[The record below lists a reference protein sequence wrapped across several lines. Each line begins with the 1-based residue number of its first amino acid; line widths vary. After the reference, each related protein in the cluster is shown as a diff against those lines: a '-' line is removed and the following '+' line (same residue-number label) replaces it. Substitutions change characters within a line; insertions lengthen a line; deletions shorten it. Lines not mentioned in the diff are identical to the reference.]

1 MQITFKVLVKNKNF
15 HTYCEKG
22 RHITLMLDTSLE
34 LPPFLTEEHI
44 AGVPD
49 APCVQTTLGSST
61 DNAKGHATSA
71 VKFSGKL
78 FGHTCLVSSLNNP
91 PSAQFAK

>member
-1 MQITFKVLVKNKNF
+1 
-15 HTYCEKG
+15 
-22 RHITLMLDTSLE
+22 MLDASVD

-44 AGVPD
+44 ADVPD

-61 DNAKGHATSA
+61 DNTKGHATSA

-78 FGHTCLVSSLNNP
+78 FGHTCPVSSLDNP
-91 PSAQFAK
+91 PSCQFAK